1 MEKIGRIRALA
12 SIVPKEYEVIELE
25 GRLFAGI
32 DAFCFPENQHDLRCL
47 ECLLI
52 PEEWEWTERFVI
64 RDAEYGELR

>member
-32 DAFCFPENQHDLRCL
+32 D
-47 ECLLI
+47 
-52 PEEWEWTERFVI
+52 VI
-64 RDAEYGELR
+64 CDVWNVC